1 METKA
6 AIIKYCQYQERCHGE
21 VRNKLYELGC
31 RTPEVEEYLAEM
43 ISMGLLNE
51 ERFARAFA
59 RGKFRLLH
67 WGREKIK
74 QQLKIK
80 KISDYC
86 IKKAMTEID
95 GEEYEQK
102 LIKLIKNKE
111 KQLNKEKSINIK
123 KQKIYRYI
131 VQKGYERDI
140 VISLLNNIDEMRY
153 DD

>member
-1 METKA
+1 
-6 AIIKYCQYQERCHGE
+6 
-21 VRNKLYELGC
+21 
-31 RTPEVEEYLAEM
+31 
-43 ISMGLLNE
+43 
-51 ERFARAFA
+51 
-59 RGKFRLLH
+59 
-67 WGREKIK
+67 
-74 QQLKIK
+74 
-80 KISDYC
+80 
-86 IKKAMTEID
+86 MTEID